1 MVVYEHGKPKRNDYR
16 KFKIKGIQGPDDYG
30 SMKEVLTRRFT
41 HGLEERRNYQAQ
53 SEGSGRFT
61 KFPDLLL
68 MDGGKGQVKDVYK
81 RQIDVFGTDDDDDLC
96 LIA

>member
-1 MVVYEHGKPKRNDYR
+1 MSMESPKEMITGNLRSR
-16 KFKIKGIQGPDDYG
+16 GFREPDDYG

-68 MDGGKGQVKDVYK
+68 MDGGKGQGECSTGSVIRASPEHSGLWYGK
-81 RQIDVFGTDDDDDLC
+81 G
-96 LIA
+96 